1 MKVRRRRL
9 VVVAG
14 VLIAISPD
22 VGLLRSV
29 LFNSS
34 VFRTKLSLLFSVQ
47 LYETAVFAVEDVDSL
62 SDILVSLLQGDFG
75 V

>member
-1 MKVRRRRL
+1 MEM
-9 VVVAG
+9 
-14 VLIAISPD
+14 SPD

-29 LFNSS
+29 FFNSS